1 MIPAKNL
8 QVDGSIDQSPVIHP
22 AEATPALLNRGIA
35 SALMTVLCLLL
46 GLILANTLRDRISL
60 DLQNSSLNSKL
71 SEYQAQLTQLQE
83 ENLTL
88 SLDNETLL
96 AEKDR
101 VTDEI
106 LEEQGFTDLA
116 LRLSKVRMLAG
127 FTEVTG
133 PGITITLNDSTISD
147 PSDLTQTGLI
157 HSQDILYV
165 VELLKSAGAQAIAV
179 NGERIVNTSVISC
192 LGPTVRINDARHPV
206 PFIITAV
213 CDTVTGRAI
222 FEGDTYLAY
231 RITSGVEI
239 AFSESDEI
247 TIPAFTDQS
256 KINEIYQF
264 FAKES

>member
-1 MIPAKNL
+1 MM
-8 QVDGSIDQSPVIHP
+8 P
-22 AEATPALLNRGIA
+22 AETTRGDHRIVQRPGDQPAEPSVAKADRGIA
-35 SALMTVLCLLL
+35 SVMMTVLCLLL

-60 DLQNSSLNSKL
+60 DLQNSSLNTKL
-71 SEYQAQLTQLQE
+71 SEYREQLTQLQE
-83 ENLTL
+83 ANLAL
-88 SLDNETLL
+88 SLDQETLR

-116 LRLSKVRMLAG
+116 TRLAKVRMLAG

-147 PSDLTQTGLI
+147 PTDLTQTGLI
-157 HSQDILYV
+157 HSQDVLYV

-179 NGERIVNTSVISC
+179 NGERIVNTSVITC

-206 PFIITAV
+206 PFEITAV

-222 FEGDTYLAY
+222 FEGDTYLAF
-231 RITSGVEI
+231 RITNGVEI
-239 AFSESDEI
+239 SFSESEEL

-256 KINEIYQF
+256 KINDFYQF
-264 FAKES
+264 FAKET